1 MEAAFATAT
10 RRAAAP
16 RRHPPV
22 TAHPDINEGTPAQ
35 RLLTLQC
42 LVGNSAIARAMSVQR
57 DHGPD
62 VARAGPATTPFRP
75 VADFDTMTVGDL
87 DSYADSRPDWAT
99 DPALGPRKDPLV
111 KVLEFVRSGQPAPLG
126 ACEPMKVHDLESNG
140 LATDDRDTLRAYA
153 RGVQSTETAGF
164 SSTPVLVDALTA
176 GIALLTL
183 EGGIP
188 RATLHHALGK
198 QQEGKDQFKR
208 LMAKGLPEVGNLA
221 NYFSASHAYLEADNG
236 ADARSYLDMVETDG
250 KRPETFIGN
259 PARVH
264 NYHRFEAKLLN
275 KLAANETIEDR
286 AKPLLLILHT
296 GSDWNGA
303 FHRDSALTDLVVH
316 PRNLTVM
323 VEGPET
329 LEAAG
334 SAAATIADRQG
345 QNHRIQQVMLAGHGA
360 PQAMDLA
367 GVPSPTGE
375 VSAAQGLDLAHNRA
389 RTEKFLRGLI
399 GHMDTGPDA
408 RIVLNACLTQADEVA
423 ANLPKDPAEARKAI
437 LGSLAKNPS
446 LASRL
451 RQLAPGR
458 VVEGNIASVPAGT
471 YMEVDAAGKGTG
483 VVHQQ
488 IPSDPTAAST
498 NLPDYIE
505 HGQEPEGCM
514 RAVVVVWARD
524 KAECLHRVGLRRAQA
539 IGGWTDRVVHD
550 LYDMV
555 AADSDNVNLMN
566 RLANSVAGGLGELA
580 DPKNQNPNF
589 TGGANNNLSPAEES
603 SVFTPLHA
611 FAGPG
616 GQLAIDEV
624 WMINDPGRGAD
635 FFTELDSFGTT
646 TDAGPHLSTG
656 WLAPSTAA
664 LLPLASA
671 GAPTRAQMKLAL
683 WGVTGGRDEAG
694 CHAFLLENAKTT
706 RHVVTPAGTTVDG
719 LTGGAAA
726 EIDVLTTLGL
736 AGHAVPAAVGGAPE
750 PNLDTDGDGINDTYV
765 ESVTRHGVI
774 AGEGVRLRAQPS
786 FAGAVLELLFMP
798 TRLDVFGEHGA
809 WLAVDRGGR
818 VGFVH
823 KSLVQQL
830 AVA

>member
-1 MEAAFATAT
+1 MEAVFATAT
-10 RRAAAP
+10 RRAAGARP
-16 RRHPPV
+16 RPRV
-22 TAHPDINEGTPAQ
+22 TAHPDLSDGTPAE
-35 RLLTLQC
+35 RLLTLQS
-42 LVGNSAIARAMSVQR
+42 LVGNSAVARALSVQR
-57 DHGPD
+57 DHGP
-62 VARAGPATTPFRP
+62 AAAPAGPATTPFRP
-75 VADFDTMTVGDL
+75 AADFDTMTVGDL

-99 DPALGPRKDPLV
+99 DPALGARKDPLV

-126 ACEPMKVHDLESNG
+126 ACESMKVHDLESNG
-140 LATDDRDTLRAYA
+140 LASDDRESLRAYA
-153 RGVQSTETAGF
+153 RGVQSTDTAGL
-164 SSTPVLVDALTA
+164 SSTPVLVDALTG

-183 EGGIP
+183 EGALP
-188 RATLHHALGK
+188 RAALHHALGTK
-198 QQEGKDQFKR
+198 DEGKEQVKR
-208 LMAKGLPEVGNLA
+208 LIGKGLAEVGNLA
-221 NYFSASHAYLEADNG
+221 NYFSTSHAYLEADNG
-236 ADARSYLDMVETDG
+236 ADARSYLDMVETDS
-250 KRPETFIGN
+250 KRPEDFIGS
-259 PARVH
+259 PAHVH
-264 NYHRFEAKLLN
+264 NYHRFEAKLLS
-275 KLAANETIEDR
+275 KLAANETVEDR
-286 AKPLLLILHT
+286 AHPLLLILHT
-296 GSDWNGA
+296 GTDWNGA
-303 FHRDSALTDLVVH
+303 FHRDSALTDLVAH

-323 VEGPET
+323 VEGPAT

-334 SAAATIADRQG
+334 AAAAAIADRQG
-345 QNHRIQQVMLAGHGA
+345 QHHRIQQLMLAGHGA
-360 PQAMDLA
+360 PQAMELG
-367 GVPSPTGE
+367 GVPSPTGQ
-375 VSAAQGLDLAHNRA
+375 VSGAQEIDLAHNRA

-446 LASRL
+446 LASRI

-471 YMEVDAAGKGTG
+471 YMDVDAAGHPTG

-488 IPSDPTAAST
+488 IPSDPSAASAD
-498 NLPDYIE
+498 LPDYIE

-539 IGGWTDRVVHD
+539 ITKWTDRVVHA
-550 LYDMV
+550 LYDIV
-555 AADSDNVNLMN
+555 VADSDNVNLMN
-566 RLANSVAGGLGELA
+566 RLATSVAGGLGELD
-580 DPKNQNPNF
+580 DPASQTPNF
-589 TGGANNNLSPAEES
+589 VGGANNNLSAAEES

-616 GQLAIDEV
+616 GQLAIDQV
-624 WMINDPGRGAD
+624 WMINDPGHGAD
-635 FFTELDSFGTT
+635 FLTELDSFGTT
-646 TDAGPHLSTG
+646 IEAAPHLSAG
-656 WLAPSTAA
+656 WLAPSTAG

-671 GAPTRAQMKLAL
+671 AAPTRAQMKLAL
-683 WGVTGGRDEAG
+683 WGVTGGHDDAG
-694 CHAFLLENAKTT
+694 CHAFLLENAKAT
-706 RHVVTPAGTTVDG
+706 RHVVIPVGGTVDS
-719 LTGGAAA
+719 LTGGGAA
-726 EIDVLTTLGL
+726 ESDVLTTLGL
-736 AGHAVPAAVGGAPE
+736 AGHAVPAAVGGAPA

-774 AGEGVRLRAQPS
+774 AGEGVRLRAKPS
-786 FAGAVLELLFMP
+786 FSGAVVELLFMP

-823 KSLVQQL
+823 KSLVHEL